1 MGGEISVRSEKGV
14 GSTFTFTVHVDPVE
28 AAGTEAADQS
38 TGTELDGKRVLIV
51 DDNDTSR
58 NVVAQYLDRWAMDVE
73 VAASARAAL
82 DRYREAGFD
91 IVLVDYGLAR
101 TNGIALAHR
110 LYDVDAE
117 MERATTPVLLLT
129 MLGENARSRD
139 NMKVPNLVARITK
152 PIRPRLLRRQLVSVT
167 QHGTEARPILDG
179 RESAFEGELADHHPL
194 RIMLA
199 EDNAVNQKVTRRLLR
214 QLGYRVDVVANGLE
228 AVEAL
233 QRQPYDLVLMDVQ
246 MPEMDGLEATRRIRS
261 EDAIVQPRIV
271 AMTAAAMRKDQ
282 EACLEAGMDDYLSKP
297 VEVEDLV
304 AQLKRTDRRDVS
316 AKDMPGRDAHGTER
330 SSTERSSTE
339 RSGINEAAFDAFRAG
354 MGEDTDFVRELIDDY
369 IDSARHA
376 IDLMHEFAHAS
387 STANGEA
394 VPTEELERAAH
405 SLKSSSQTVGAL
417 AVGATAE
424 QMETLAHDGV
434 VEEALALV
442 PRLAAQFEQARRD
455 LTHLLGDSS
464 A

>member
-1 MGGEISVRSEKGV
+1 
-14 GSTFTFTVHVDPVE
+14 
-28 AAGTEAADQS
+28 
-38 TGTELDGKRVLIV
+38 
-51 DDNDTSR
+51 
-58 NVVAQYLDRWAMDVE
+58 
-73 VAASARAAL
+73 
-82 DRYREAGFD
+82 
-91 IVLVDYGLAR
+91 
-101 TNGIALAHR
+101 
-110 LYDVDAE
+110 
-117 MERATTPVLLLT
+117 
-129 MLGENARSRD
+129 
-139 NMKVPNLVARITK
+139 
-152 PIRPRLLRRQLVSVT
+152 
-167 QHGTEARPILDG
+167 
-179 RESAFEGELADHHPL
+179 
-194 RIMLA
+194 
-199 EDNAVNQKVTRRLLR
+199 
-214 QLGYRVDVVANGLE
+214 
-228 AVEAL
+228 
-233 QRQPYDLVLMDVQ
+233 
-246 MPEMDGLEATRRIRS
+246 
-261 EDAIVQPRIV
+261 
-271 AMTAAAMRKDQ
+271 MTAAAMRKDQ

-316 AKDMPGRDAHGTER
+316 AKDMPGRDAHGNGTER

-339 RSGINEAAFDAFRAG
+339 RSSTERSSTEPSGINEAAFDAFRAG